1 MEQGRGGALADLNAD
16 GWLDMVVVNRNAP
29 AQVWR
34 NEGGAGNWV
43 QIALAMPK
51 GNRDAIG
58 AWIELRG
65 ADGRVRH
72 REVTVG
78 GGHVGGVLLP
88 QHFGLGAGTEAEVRV
103 LWPDGT
109 EGPWQPVRAGAV
121 WRIAPGEAP
130 AEVAP

>member
-1 MEQGRGGALADLNAD
+1 
-16 GWLDMVVVNRNAP
+16 
-29 AQVWR
+29 
-34 NEGGAGNWV
+34 V
-43 QIALAMPK
+43 QIAPAMPE

-58 AWIELRG
+58 AWIEVRG

-88 QHFGLGAGTEAEVRV
+88 QHFGLGAETEAEVRV

-109 EGPWQPVRAGAV
+109 EGPWQRVTAGAV
-121 WRIAPGEAP
+121 WRVAPGEAP
-130 AEVAP
+130 AEVR